1 MWIYGGEKRI
11 ITCMERRHT
20 LKIIGKNEIG
30 QAKHY
35 AAETKTA
42 AKRFADERFVSLG
55 WDKGISFS
63 PAEVAA
69 IISQMGDSLTQDHG
83 IFSRDYQIAFW
94 RELAANLEY
103 GTSWEEHIG
112 VVNS

>member
-1 MWIYGGEKRI
+1 M
-11 ITCMERRHT
+11 
-20 LKIIGKNEIG
+20 KIIGKNEIG

-42 AKRFADERFVSLG
+42 AKHHADERFVSLG
-55 WDKGISFS
+55 WDKVTSFP

-69 IISQMGDSLTQDHG
+69 IITQMGDSLTQDHG

>member
-1 MWIYGGEKRI
+1 
-11 ITCMERRHT
+11 MERRHT
-20 LKIIGKNEIG
+20 LTIIGKNEIG
-30 QAKHY
+30 YGKYHAT
-35 AAETKTA
+35 ETKTA

-83 IFSRDYQIAFW
+83 IFSRDYQLAFW
-94 RELAANLEY
+94 QELAANLEY
-103 GTSWEEHIG
+103 GMFWEEQA
-112 VVNS
+112 